1 VARAV
6 LGEVAAMAGELGLGQ
21 AAAMAGDREIG
32 KVAAMAGE
40 LELGEVAATAG
51 EHGLGQAGGGA
62 RPACAGRAVWRRGDG
77 QRRCSVV
84 RWCSVGREGEED
96 GRLADS

>member
-1 VARAV
+1 
-6 LGEVAAMAGELGLGQ
+6 MAGELGLGQ
-21 AAAMAGDREIG
+21 AAAMAGDREVG

-51 EHGLGQAGGGA
+51 EHGLEQAGGGA
-62 RPACAGRAVWRRGDG
+62 GQAVWRRGDG